1 MTTLF
6 YRTLV
11 HHERR
16 IKSRPLGLM
25 IFALLWMIAWEG
37 AGAASFDCEKARTDV
52 EKKICADSE
61 LSHLDDQL
69 EQAYQIASRTAPN
82 AVILRDDQRN
92 WLAARNRCSDK
103 ECLRNAYSRRLKA
116 LSYFQPESFEPKAWV
131 ARREQTIKA
140 ILGGKRLYN
149 FPGKSFDTPFCH
161 QFMEDV
167 KSLHGMEIIAPEVI
181 ANSLRAPEVQER
193 IFDHCPGLYNRW
205 GLEQPRKV
213 TLYHVDIDNVPANGR
228 EWLLGDH
235 YVLPISPRWGD
246 ELSVSNKYQILD
258 VELCKNVGTAYVG
271 ASQRA
276 TPDTDPYGL
285 ALDTGIH
292 GVLRYHGKY
301 YIYDVI
307 DEPKVD
313 PVTLHEY
320 LKRGDSTTTAIC
332 IIKEKSA
339 QEQQQP

>member
-1 MTTLF
+1 
-6 YRTLV
+6 
-11 HHERR
+11 
-16 IKSRPLGLM
+16 M
-25 IFALLWMIAWEG
+25 IFALLWIFVCDRAC
-37 AGAASFDCEKARTDV
+37 AASFDCEKARTDV
-52 EKKICADSE
+52 EKKICADPE

-69 EQAYQIASRTAPN
+69 EQAYQMASHTAPN
-82 AVILRDDQRN
+82 TVILRDDQRN

-131 ARREQTIKA
+131 ARRELTIKTV
-140 ILGGKRLYN
+140 LGGKRLYI
-149 FPGKSFDTPFCH
+149 FTGGPSDSPFCH

-181 ANSLRAPEVQER
+181 ANSLRAPDVQGR

-213 TLYHVDIDNVPANGR
+213 TLYHVDIDNEPANGR

-246 ELSVSNKYQILD
+246 ELLVRNDYKILD
-258 VELCKNVGTAYVG
+258 VESCKNLGMAYVG
-271 ASQRA
+271 ASQRN
-276 TPDTDPYGL
+276 TPETDPYGL

-292 GVLRYHGKY
+292 GVLRYRGKY

-320 LKRGDSTTTAIC
+320 RKRGDSTTASIC
-332 IIKEKSA
+332 IIKEKLG
-339 QEQQQP
+339 QEQQGQGE